1 MFRLKHKK
9 LLSRGVNLLFA
20 LLLGVMV
27 LEGLVLKPGGVVI
40 AWTILIGLVIV
51 GGMGLVIPLEIEA
64 QDQANRWYRAAYR
77 AVWPFSALPGAL
89 IILSVVV
96 WGIVRPTPGQFPVSG
111 VLLITGM
118 ILPLVGILVVGG
130 LAVTGYIAQGTE
142 ETRQWARSLGR
153 TNGGARG
160 GPAQEDTP
168 PA

>member
-1 MFRLKHKK
+1 MFQVKHNK
-9 LLSRGVNLLFA
+9 LLSRGLSLLVSLAIVVMLLEEYVFMSDKTVVMWTMIVCLVIMGAVLFA
-20 LLLGVMV
+20 LPFEFREQQPV
-27 LEGLVLKPGGVVI
+27 
-40 AWTILIGLVIV
+40 
-51 GGMGLVIPLEIEA
+51 
-64 QDQANRWYRAAYR
+64 NRWYRAAYR